1 MIQIMDEKK
10 RRAASCLLIIYI
22 SKFPIVVVDE
32 SSSESSSE
40 VLNMNLFITWNA
52 RVVVPIAVE
61 MNNNVFFQFML
72 IPHFLTANY
81 TIFTYKLE
89 DCLCKMNAK

>member
-1 MIQIMDEKK
+1 
-10 RRAASCLLIIYI
+10 
-22 SKFPIVVVDE
+22 
-32 SSSESSSE
+32 
-40 VLNMNLFITWNA
+40 MNLFITWNA
-52 RVVVPIAVE
+52 KVVVPIAVE

-72 IPHFLTANY
+72 IPHFLTTNY

>member
-1 MIQIMDEKK
+1 
-10 RRAASCLLIIYI
+10 
-22 SKFPIVVVDE
+22 
-32 SSSESSSE
+32 
-40 VLNMNLFITWNA
+40 MNLFITWNA

-72 IPHFLTANY
+72 IPHFLTTNY

-89 DCLCKMNAK
+89 DCLYKMNICVTKENVSRETLKNKKNKKNGKA

>member
-1 MIQIMDEKK
+1 
-10 RRAASCLLIIYI
+10 
-22 SKFPIVVVDE
+22 
-32 SSSESSSE
+32 
-40 VLNMNLFITWNA
+40 MNLFITWNA